1 MNKMLLSILFLP
13 GISLSWSPAFSQKL
27 LENTL
32 NSRRVLLPNGWSVSP
47 AGSLIPLKEDLPLNM
62 AVSPSGK
69 YVAVT
74 NNGDGKQSITLID
87 VATRRILD
95 DHPVSKSWL
104 GLQFSSDGKSLYASG
119 GNDNLIIHYRITGG
133 KLFNQDSIILGA
145 PWPVKISPAGLTLD
159 EARHRIFVVT
169 KEDSSLYVA
178 DLDNR
183 KVLSVV
189 RLPAEAYTCVL
200 SPDGKEL
207 YISIWGGGTVAIFDV
222 ETNTLS
228 GEIQVGSHP
237 NDMVLSRDGR
247 FLFVANANDNS
258 VSVIRTADRQVIETM
273 IASLYPD
280 SPTGSTTNGLAI
292 SSDQKT
298 LYVANADNN
307 CLAVFDVSDP
317 GHSHSRGFIPVGWY
331 PTCVRIAGGKILV
344 SNGRGFSSFANPG
357 GPNPMTPGKRANGQR
372 GPVEYIGSLF
382 KGNISVITPPGE
394 ASLKTYTAA
403 VYRNTPYTPS
413 KAAFSDGLKGNPIPR
428 KPGDPTPIKYIFY
441 VIKENRT
448 YDQVLGDL
456 KEGNGDS
463 SLCIFGRTVTPNE
476 HALAE
481 EFVLLDNFYVDA
493 TVSADGHN
501 WSMAAYATDYTNK
514 TWPTQ
519 YSGRGG
525 TYDYQG
531 TRQIAY
537 PKEGYIW
544 DHCKKSGIS
553 YRSYGEFVDSGIAED
568 PVLYGHLCSYY
579 PGWDL
584 DIQDVFREQMWVHD
598 FDSLLAAGTL
608 PAFNTIYL
616 PNDHTSGMERG
627 AYTPIAH
634 VADNDLAL
642 GRLIDHISHS
652 PIWDQ
657 SAIFVLEDD
666 AQNGPDHVD
675 AHRSPAF
682 VISPYVKRH
691 SVDHTMYSTTGLVRT
706 IELIIG
712 MHPMSQ
718 YDAAA
723 MPMFRCFT
731 ANPDDGAFN
740 ALPALVDI
748 NARNTGIGRG
758 AKISSHFDFTHPDA
772 VPDAVLNQVIW
783 QSVKGDQAIMPPP
796 KRSAFVKVISS
807 ADGDGD

>member
-1 MNKMLLSILFLP
+1 MKKILLSILIFS
-13 GISLSWSPAFSQKL
+13 GLSMRSNQVFGQSQ
-27 LENTL
+27 LEKTL
-32 NSRRVLLPNGWSVSP
+32 NSRRVMLPNGWSLSP
-47 AGSLIPLKEDLPLNM
+47 AGTFIPLKEDLPLNM

-74 NNGDGKQSITLID
+74 NNGFGKQSITLID
-87 VATRRILD
+87 VAHRQILD
-95 DHPVSKSWL
+95 DHEVGKSWL
-104 GLQFSSDGKSLYASG
+104 GIQFSGDGKSLYASG
-119 GNDNLIIHYRITGG
+119 GNDNLIIHYRIIGG
-133 KLFNQDSIILGA
+133 KLENRDSIVLGA
-145 PWPVKISPAGLTLD
+145 PWPVKISPTGLALD
-159 EARHRIFVVT
+159 EPRHRIYVVT
-169 KEDSSLYVA
+169 KEDSALYIA
-178 DLDNR
+178 DLDSR

-189 RLPAEAYTCVL
+189 KLPAEAYTCVL
-200 SPDGKEL
+200 SPDGKQL
-207 YISIWGGGTVAIFDV
+207 YISIWGGGLVTVYDLEKNII
-222 ETNTLS
+222 T

-237 NDMVLSRDGR
+237 NDMVLSRDGK

-258 VSVIRTADRQVIETM
+258 VSVIRTSDRQVLETM
-273 IASLYPD
+273 IATLYPD
-280 SPTGSTTNGLAI
+280 SPTGSTTNGLAL
-292 SSDQKT
+292 SPDQKS

-317 GHSHSRGFIPVGWY
+317 GKSHSLGFIPVGWY
-331 PTCVRIAGGKILV
+331 PTCVRVAAGKILV
-344 SNGRGFSSFANPG
+344 SNGRGFISMANPG
-357 GPNPMTPGKRANGQR
+357 GPNPLFPGKRANGQP

-394 ASLKTYTAA
+394 SSLKTYSAA
-403 VYRNTPYTPS
+403 VYRNTPYTPAKS
-413 KAAFSDGLKGNPIPR
+413 SLAEGLNGNPIPR

-448 YDQVLGDL
+448 YDQVFGDL

-463 SLCIFGRTVTPNE
+463 SLCLFGRKVTPNE

-493 TVSADGHN
+493 TVSADGHD
-501 WSMAAYATDYTNK
+501 WSMGAYATDYTNK
-514 TWPTQ
+514 TWPSQ

-525 TYDYQG
+525 NYDYQG
-531 TRQIAY
+531 TRPIAY

-544 DHCKKSGIS
+544 DYCKQVGIS
-553 YRSYGEFVDSGIAED
+553 YRSYGEFVDSGIADD
-568 PVLYGHLCSYY
+568 PVLKSHLCSYY

-598 FDSLLAAGTL
+598 FDSLVAAGTL
-608 PAFNTIYL
+608 PTLNTIYL

-642 GRLIDHISHS
+642 GRLVDHISHS
-652 PIWDQ
+652 PIWNQ

-666 AQNGPDHVD
+666 AQDGPDHVD

-723 MPMFRCFT
+723 MPMFRCFSSK
-731 ANPDDGAFN
+731 PDPRPFN

-748 NARNTGIGRG
+748 NARNTGRGPG
-758 AKISSHFDFTHPDA
+758 AKLSAQFDLTHPDA
-772 VPDAVLNQVIW
+772 VPDAELNQVIW
-783 QSVKGDQAIMPPP
+783 QSVKGDQSPMPPP
-796 KRSAFVKVISS
+796 RRSAFVKVNPSQGK
-807 ADGDGD
+807 DGD